1 MIVSPITKGVFLL
14 YFIALILISLW
25 SYFRGKKSSSFQE
38 EYYVAGRSLGS
49 WVVAFT
55 WATSWTSGGTFI
67 GTPAIYYTY
76 GWATLLWQAG
86 AAVLGICGMLMI
98 GRRISVFAS
107 ERKCVT
113 LPDLF
118 NERFKSNTMG
128 TIAAL
133 SIIVFGIAYLI
144 SQYTAAARIL
154 ETFFGLNY
162 QTAII
167 AFTVISA
174 VYTILGGIRGVAY
187 NAVLQGIIMLG
198 GSVILAVIMVTKAG
212 GFAAITQAQLAQ
224 DANLIVPPGPKNY
237 LPIATAF
244 STFFTLGIAVLAQPH
259 VVTRIFTV
267 KNIDSLKMAGALISI
282 ICMIWFFSLFISA
295 QAARAL
301 IPAIDV
307 PDQIF
312 PTIVIKYSGTFLAG
326 LLMCAPFA
334 AVMSTVS
341 SLTLSCSSAVIKDI
355 YQRNFNK
362 SLSEQQMRKVT
373 YIATIVFCVLIV
385 FFSLK
390 PPAFLQDIVMFAIN
404 GFAASFTMPI
414 VFGFF
419 WKKSTP
425 AGGLWS
431 MISGFVTMLSLYILP
446 VPTNLLG
453 FNPLIWGLLVSA
465 IVMIIVSTSTKVKDE
480 EYNEFVEE
488 IFQ

>member
-1 MIVSPITKGVFLL
+1 MIVSPITKGVFFA
-14 YFIALILISLW
+14 YFIVLILISLW

-38 EYYVAGRSLGS
+38 EYFVAGRSLGA

-67 GTPAIYYTY
+67 GTPAVYYTY
-76 GWATLLWQAG
+76 GWGTLLWQAG

-98 GRRISVFAS
+98 GRRIATFAS
-107 ERKCVT
+107 EHNCVT

-118 NERFKSNTMG
+118 NERFKSNIMG
-128 TIAAL
+128 TLAAL
-133 SIIVFGIAYLI
+133 SIIIFGIAYLV

-154 ETFFGLNY
+154 ETFFGLDY
-162 QTAII
+162 MTAII
-167 AFTVISA
+167 VFTAVVA

-187 NAVLQGIIMLG
+187 NATLQGIIMLG
-198 GSVILAVIMVTKAG
+198 SSVILAIIMVTKAG

-224 DANLIVPPGPKNY
+224 DPNLIVPPGPKNY

-244 STFFTLGIAVLAQPH
+244 STFFTLGVAVMAQPH
-259 VVTRIFTV
+259 VVTRVFTV
-267 KNIDSLKMAGALISI
+267 KNTDSLKMAGALISI

-301 IPAIDV
+301 IPAIEV

-312 PTIVIKYSGTFLAG
+312 PTIVIKYTGTFLAG
-326 LLMCAPFA
+326 ILMCAPFA

-362 SLSEQQMRKVT
+362 NLSEQQMKKVT
-373 YIATIVFCVLIV
+373 YIATIIFCIIVV

-414 VFGFF
+414 IFGFF
-419 WKKSTP
+419 WKGSTP

-431 MISGFVTMLSLYILP
+431 MITGFVTMLCLYLLP
-446 VPTNLLG
+446 VQTNLLG
-453 FNPLIWGLLVSA
+453 FNPLIWGMLVSA
-465 IVMIIVSTSTKVKDE
+465 IVMVIVSKFTKVKDE
-480 EYNEFVEE
+480 EYNKFVEE

>member
-1 MIVSPITKGVFLL
+1 MIVSPITKFVFLA

-25 SYFRGKKSSSFQE
+25 SYFRRKKASNFQE
-38 EYYVAGRSLGS
+38 EYFVAARSLGA

-76 GWATLLWQAG
+76 GWGTLLWQAG
-86 AAVLGICGMLMI
+86 AAVLGMCGMLMI
-98 GRRISVFAS
+98 GRRIAAFAA
-107 ERKCVT
+107 EHNCVT

-118 NERFKSNTMG
+118 YERYRSNVMG
-128 TIAAL
+128 TLAAL
-133 SIIVFGIAYLI
+133 SIIVFGIAYLV

-167 AFTVISA
+167 VFTLVSA
-174 VYTILGGIRGVAY
+174 IYTILGGIRGVAY
-187 NAVLQGIIMLG
+187 NAVLQGFIMLG
-198 GSVILAVIMVTKAG
+198 GSVVLAIIMVSSAG
-212 GFAAITQAQLAQ
+212 GIGAITQAQLAQ
-224 DANLIVPPGPKNY
+224 DPNLIVPPGPDNY

-244 STFFTLGIAVLAQPH
+244 STFFTLGVAVMAQPH
-259 VVTRIFTV
+259 VLTRIFTV
-267 KNIDSLKMAGALISI
+267 RDTGSLKRAGALISI
-282 ICMIWFFSLFISA
+282 ICMIWFFALFISA

-301 IPAIDV
+301 IPSIEV

-312 PTIVIKYSGTFLAG
+312 PTIVIKYTGTFLAG
-326 LLMCAPFA
+326 ILMCAPFA

-362 SLSEQQMRKVT
+362 SMREEQVKRVT
-373 YIATIVFCVLIV
+373 YIATIVFCILII

-414 VFGFF
+414 IFGFF
-419 WKKSTP
+419 WKGSTP

-431 MISGFVTMLSLYILP
+431 MIAGFVSMLSLYILP

-453 FNPLIWGLLVSA
+453 FNPLIWGLVTSA
-465 IVMIIVSTSTKVKDE
+465 IVMEIVSKQTKVMAEDYKA
-480 EYNEFVEE
+480 FVEE